1 MNWRKA
7 LNFAFP
13 LHGYWVNY
21 VHNQWSKWKS
31 QKTGGPEFMA
41 VYGRSIP
48 VLYGRPK
55 ISGPLLIYTRAV
67 STTNIP
73 IVVVLGEAGVTQI
86 DTTTWGAKD
95 YAGGGPGGSQVFTVK
110 DGTQTTPVT
119 SGDPTRALAYKRTS
133 LAVIDGTVT
142 LPGATVPGLA
152 FVVRGKL
159 DSTGNSST
167 GDADPDQVI
176 ADMLTNTTY
185 GLGWPSS
192 RLTTDEWGIDS
203 ALGNRQNAS
212 YNKWLASGPIDFSF
226 SRAITESRPTKDYL
240 EEFLDATHST
250 ASAGFKTDGT
260 STVFIVPRG
269 DTSTSGGF
277 VPVTTV
283 RYALTEADLI
293 PNDEGGLVEMTDD
306 EGEGGADLDNTLIVS
321 FTERDPTDST
331 SHYIPGTVEVEDP
344 VAQARD
350 GLKRGPTVDLPCI
363 TRRAHAT
370 GVGKMLLKHSL
381 YRERG
386 VFRFRVG
393 WRFARLDPLDYVT
406 VPVGATTATVQ
417 IAKIEED
424 EEFALTITGRP
435 ALLPLGQSVEHVT
448 QSSDGA
454 NAPDNVPVPKVIDAH
469 LRISNT
475 GTVTVVSGAISA
487 SRVAATPDYLA
498 VGFDVEWQGA
508 YSVALT
514 EYWDT
519 DGAPMPT
526 IDDRPAVVSAF
537 GVTSTSCNLV
547 FYDVWN
553 GANKDPLQSSQA
565 GSSAK
570 LNIKLRFTGFT

>member
-1 MNWRKA
+1 M
-7 LNFAFP
+7 
-13 LHGYWVNY
+13 NY

-226 SRAITESRPTKDYL
+226 SRAITESRHDL
-240 EEFLDATHST
+240 FLMA
-250 ASAGFKTDGT
+250 GT
-260 STVFIVPRG
+260 SDEGLPRG
-269 DTSTSGGF
+269 I
-277 VPVTTV
+277 P
-283 RYALTEADLI
+283 RCHALD
-293 PNDEGGLVEMTDD
+293 
-306 EGEGGADLDNTLIVS
+306 
-321 FTERDPTDST
+321 
-331 SHYIPGTVEVEDP
+331 
-344 VAQARD
+344 
-350 GLKRGPTVDLPCI
+350 
-363 TRRAHAT
+363 
-370 GVGKMLLKHSL
+370 
-381 YRERG
+381 
-386 VFRFRVG
+386 RVG
-393 WRFARLDPLDYVT
+393 RIQDGRNLYGLH
-406 VPVGATTATVQ
+406 
-417 IAKIEED
+417 
-424 EEFALTITGRP
+424 RP
-435 ALLPLGQSVEHVT
+435 AWRHLHVRRVRSGHHGT
-448 QSSDGA
+448 
-454 NAPDNVPVPKVIDAH
+454 
-469 LRISNT
+469 LR
-475 GTVTVVSGAISA
+475 A
-487 SRVAATPDYLA
+487 
-498 VGFDVEWQGA
+498 
-508 YSVALT
+508 
-514 EYWDT
+514 
-519 DGAPMPT
+519 
-526 IDDRPAVVSAF
+526 DRGGPH
-537 GVTSTSCNLV
+537 
-547 FYDVWN
+547 
-553 GANKDPLQSSQA
+553 PE
-565 GSSAK
+565 
-570 LNIKLRFTGFT
+570 